1 MEAKAFD
8 EGNDDRLHLGKE
20 YDCYNLEL
28 TNDEVIF
35 KEYYMKTQ
43 KNKLKVS

>member
-1 MEAKAFD
+1 MKDMMIVSILEKSMIVII
-8 EGNDDRLHLGKE
+8 
-20 YDCYNLEL
+20 CNLEL

-43 KNKLKVS
+43 KNKLKVSQIV